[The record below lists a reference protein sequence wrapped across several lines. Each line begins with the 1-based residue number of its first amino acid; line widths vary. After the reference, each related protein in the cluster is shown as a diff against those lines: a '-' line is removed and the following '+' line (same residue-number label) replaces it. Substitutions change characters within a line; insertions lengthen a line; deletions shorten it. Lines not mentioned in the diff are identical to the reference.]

1 MLKDKFTFICGKK
14 GGVMFLRRFFVLL
27 LLASSIGLLASC
39 AATEEASELDDLTG
53 EALIAAAQAEGKV
66 VVYSS
71 TSRIRAAAELFTA
84 KYGIQVEST
93 NLNDSQMIEKVFRE
107 VGGNIAGA
115 DFVLAQDSGR
125 VFGQLINTGYLVNYV
140 PVSMRDVIPVK
151 YQSPLTHQFINK
163 VFIFN
168 SERGTAPV
176 ISNVWE
182 LTDPEWAGR
191 VQFKDPAGEGVNYN
205 FLTMITNPEWSQK
218 LAEAYQDH
226 YGRPIQL
233 TTENAG
239 YEWIQS
245 FFNNSLL
252 LGNSDT
258 RISEN
263 VGTKGQPNTVMGLFV
278 YSKKRYDAS
287 KDLAL
292 TPMTEISPFSG
303 FYYPMFLQ
311 MTKNAQNPY
320 AARLFI
326 EFLLT
331 EEGFSPWGKDVG
343 SYSSNP
349 TIPVNS
355 DDEPLNFWEPRLVL
369 EEPFWLFQNRS
380 KVEEFVEKIK

>member
-1 MLKDKFTFICGKK
+1 
-14 GGVMFLRRFFVLL
+14 MFLRRFFVLL
-27 LLASSIGLLASC
+27 LLTSSIGLLASC

-53 EALIAAAQAEGKV
+53 EELIVAAQAEGKV

-71 TSRIRAAAELFTA
+71 TSRMKAAGELFTE
-84 KYGIQVEST
+84 KYGIEVEYT

-151 YQSPLTHQFINK
+151 YQSPLTHQLINK

-191 VQFKDPAGEGVNYN
+191 VQFKDPALEGVNYN

-239 YEWIQS
+239 FEWIQAY
-245 FFNNSLL
+245 FNNSLL

-263 VGTKGQPNTVMGLFV
+263 VGTKGQADTVMGLFV

-292 TPMTEISPFSG
+292 TPMTEINPFSG

-331 EEGFSPWGKDVG
+331 EEGFAPWGRNVG

-355 DDEPLNFWEPRLVL
+355 DDEPLIFWEPRLVL

-380 KVEEFVEKIK
+380 KVEEFVEKLK